1 VIGRKA
7 PVPQPT
13 LPEDAAR
20 TSEALERL
28 ATVLARVSDDLHT
41 LVHRAQHLRDELA
54 EGSSLTHAMHAE
66 ERPLIISRMTELV
79 DDLTGVALAVRR
91 AEARQLRREGASQQ
105 QIAEI
110 FGVTRQRV
118 AALLAEPD
126 PAARR
131 PHRPGPRPPS

>member
-1 VIGRKA
+1 
-7 PVPQPT
+7 VPQP
-13 LPEDAAR
+13 LPPADAVR

-28 ATVLARVSDDLHT
+28 ATVLTRVGDDLRP
-41 LVHRAQHLRDELA
+41 LARRAEHLRDELA
-54 EGSSLTHAMHAE
+54 DGSSLTDAMRAE
-66 ERPLIISRMTELV
+66 PRPLLISRMTELI
-79 DDLTGVALAVRR
+79 DELIGAALAVRR

-126 PAARR
+126 ARARR
-131 PHRPGPRPPS
+131 PHRPGPRPSR